1 MSPLTY
7 PKLSGATR
15 NLLIPAMNVL
25 IRSITYGQN
34 FEVVI
39 IIIINAN
46 LPFLA
51 ANWYLYCTLHNYIPF
66 KIRHQDIS
74 KMVVL
79 YRLRFYFFLKKQQ
92 PIIGTVV

>member
-51 ANWYLYCTLHNYIPF
+51 ANWYL
-66 KIRHQDIS
+66 
-74 KMVVL
+74 
-79 YRLRFYFFLKKQQ
+79 
-92 PIIGTVV
+92 